1 VVHGE
6 RVAIGQ
12 RHLDVVAYQ
21 QRQALALIEAGR
33 DDLR

>member
-1 VVHGE
+1 VVDGE
-6 RVAIGQ
+6 RVAVGQ

-21 QRQALALIEAGR
+21 QRQALTFVEPGR